1 MPDRSYLFD
10 TVTLGNFALSE
21 SLDLLVRRYGGSLLV
36 TGEVLDEIAAGVA
49 AGYRVLS
56 AIDERVRSGQF
67 SQTALDV
74 QERVVFGELLRHLGA
89 GEASCIAVAAGRN
102 GVVVTDDRAARASCV
117 GRKVPFTGTIGIL
130 VRLVKSDIVPL
141 SEANDLL
148 KRMIN
153 LRYRSPV
160 QMLDDLI

>member
-49 AGYRVLS
+49 AGYCVLS

-130 VRLVKSDIVPL
+130 KASCLDGLIAVDEAEHALAAMIRHGFYAPVSRMRDIL
-141 SEANDLL
+141 
-148 KRMIN
+148 
-153 LRYRSPV
+153 
-160 QMLDDLI
+160 